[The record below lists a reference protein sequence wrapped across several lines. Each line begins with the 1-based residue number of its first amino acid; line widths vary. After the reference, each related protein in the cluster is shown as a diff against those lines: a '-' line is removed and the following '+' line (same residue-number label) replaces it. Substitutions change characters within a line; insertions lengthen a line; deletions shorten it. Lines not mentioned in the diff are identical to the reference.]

1 MDRDRTLAAV
11 SAAQLASGVAG
22 MVVALRRVHPYD
34 VFWMHGRPEAIARD
48 TLFKG
53 TALSAPV
60 STLVTQTALTV
71 SKARRPSRRVA
82 QGLRIVGVTMVAGYL
97 GERLVRH
104 RLRPSGW
111 DALESPLIV
120 AALGLSVGMAAL
132 GRPRPALGGSG
143 ASAIAGLHWST

>member
-1 MDRDRTLAAV
+1 MDHARSLTVV

-34 VFWMHGRPEAIARD
+34 VFWMHGRPDAIARD
-48 TLFKG
+48 SLFKG

-60 STLVTQTALTV
+60 STLVTQAALV
-71 SKARRPSRRVA
+71 AIMARHPSRRAA

-97 GERLVRH
+97 GERLVRQ

-111 DALESPLIV
+111 DAVESPLIV

-132 GRPRPALGGSG
+132 GSSSLAATTDPERPR
-143 ASAIAGLHWST
+143 